1 MIHVVSEMMAMSLML
16 MIISISSL
24 ICGIDLRTLLN
35 EHRWVNKQEK
45 RFVDSTR
52 RFSLLYR
59 HFLSPLCYPRP
70 PFLREA
76 FGNRSGCVPCPS
88 PMRHAYSPA
97 PRFSPSRPRSP
108 LFQLQF
114 TYILSAFI
122 QNRACS
128 QKKFP
133 ESFAVKPKVRTF
145 ALAFRK
151 GSPSDKR
158 MDL

>member
-1 MIHVVSEMMAMSLML
+1 MN
-16 MIISISSL
+16 
-24 ICGIDLRTLLN
+24 IDERALLS

-70 PFLREA
+70 PFPRPPFLREA

-88 PMRHAYSPA
+88 PMRHAHSPA
-97 PRFSPSRPRSP
+97 PRFSPRRPRSP

-114 TYILSAFI
+114 TDILSAFI
-122 QNRACS
+122 QNRAYS

-133 ESFAVKPKVRTF
+133 KSFASTTKVRTF